1 MNKTDTTS
9 VYSLRIYTT
18 SSVYLQLRHFHLC
31 LCCVFWLNGHEYIQ
45 FIFFLNNCLTGETL
59 FKNLS

>member
-45 FIFFLNNCLTGETL
+45 LYFSLITA
-59 FKNLS
+59 